1 MTVFVASLF
10 LPYTVNFDGPPAWN
24 GSAPES
30 LTMKRDEQVIP
41 AAANSPAVVSKLPLV
56 DGPSSV
62 SLFTPNPNTAALSAT
77 LTQTP
82 DVIIQTPG
90 ATTDH
95 EKIFRPHV
103 QRPMALSLPS
113 HIKEKKEQSEKD
125 TEQQPQEQAVRPV
138 QLKDLRGVSRHDLHS
153 PGWGKSFVWNQ
164 PPSRAKSPPP
174 SSILKHAAA
183 EAKEKA
189 LAMVQ
194 TAQRKAARAG
204 HRRSRTVSHDRR
216 FSEYN
221 YSVEKAVIGNGG
233 LFNAIDA
240 ATDAGQ
246 LDEKLWV
253 GTLGCPIDVLEDH
266 MKENIAEKLENDYD
280 SLAVY
285 VSDSDLNGHYEHYCK
300 TILWPVF
307 HYQIPDHPKSKAYED
322 HSWIFYVK
330 VNEAFAD
337 RIAKNYKKGDII
349 WIHDYHLLLV
359 PGLLRQKLPEAEIGF
374 FLHTAFPSS
383 EIFRCL
389 AVRSE
394 LLEGILGANMIGFQ
408 NDEYGH
414 HFLQTC
420 SRLLN
425 VEATK
430 HGVILESGR
439 FVHVNTCPIGIDP
452 KVVDQQRGSPEVLDW
467 VKTITE
473 KYRGKRIIVG
483 RDKLDNIRGVRQKIL
498 SYELFLNKY
507 PEYKDQVVLIQ
518 IATSSTEDPELSATV
533 ADIVTRVNS
542 THSTLAH
549 QPLVFLKQD
558 IDFGQYLA
566 LLTVAECLMITSL
579 REGMNLTSHEFVM
592 CQDGKFANP
601 KHGPLVLSEF
611 TGSAT
616 VFGHNAILVNP
627 WHYTQCA
634 DAIKQAL
641 EMPSEERE
649 RRWKGMYDIVVNQN
663 ATAWYHQY
671 TEALHHAWKEHSVRE
686 ATSVPRLSVSSV
698 KSKYQKASKRLIILD
713 YEGTLASWGSPTDII
728 LTTPK
733 RSIDVLNDLIEDERN
748 IVYVMSSRMPE
759 ELERLF
765 SPVSN
770 LGMIAE
776 NGAYLKAPDTD
787 EWEELANSEAAKVW
801 KQGVR
806 SILQYYVE
814 RIEGSRIEERHSSVV
829 FDYAEAED
837 MAGAFKQAGEC
848 ANHINDA
855 CQGQNVCAVPIE
867 DGLYISE
874 VGINKGLAAQM
885 ISDTLE
891 KLSRS
896 RGEPMPDFLMVVG
909 DSREDEYVF
918 NWAHKLEKAGIIKNV
933 VTVTVGARNTEAS
946 ATLTQG
952 VTGVLSILEKLVRIS
967 QG

>member
-1 MTVFVASLF
+1 MTVFVATLF
-10 LPYTVNFDGPPAWN
+10 LPYTINFDVPSNSPPERPDPQRTQSTLAQKIL
-24 GSAPES
+24 S
-30 LTMKRDEQVIP
+30 Q
-41 AAANSPAVVSKLPLV
+41 PAVV
-56 DGPSSV
+56 DTQTV
-62 SLFTPNPNTAALSAT
+62 SLFTPTPGIVAGI
-77 LTQTP
+77 TQSP
-82 DVIIQTPG
+82 GSLIQTPG

-95 EKIFRPHV
+95 EKIFLPHV
-103 QRPMALSLPS
+103 ERPISLTLPRTNQKSRPAVQRDPRA
-113 HIKEKKEQSEKD
+113 I
-125 TEQQPQEQAVRPV
+125 
-138 QLKDLRGVSRHDLHS
+138 SRHDLHS
-153 PGWGKSFVWNQ
+153 PGWGKTFGWNQ

-174 SSILKHAAA
+174 SSILRHAAA
-183 EAKEKA
+183 EAKDK
-189 LAMVQ
+189 LD
-194 TAQRKAARAG
+194 KAAVAVVSNLQSKRG
-204 HRRSRTVSHDRR
+204 RQHRRTRTFSHEQR

-221 YSVEKAVIGNGG
+221 YTVEKALLGNGG

-240 ATDAGQ
+240 AAEAGT
-246 LDEKLWV
+246 LEEKTWV
-253 GTLGCPIDVLEDH
+253 GTLGCPADALDDPL
-266 MKENIAEKLENDYD
+266 KENIAEKLENDYD

-322 HSWIFYVK
+322 HSWVFYVK

-337 RIAKNYKKGDII
+337 RIAKNYKKGDVI

-359 PGLLRQKLPEAEIGF
+359 PGLLRQRLPEAEIGF

-389 AVRSE
+389 AVRTE
-394 LLEGILGANMIGFQ
+394 LLDGILGANMIGFQ
-408 NDEYGH
+408 TDEYCH

-425 VEATK
+425 VEATR
-430 HGVILESGR
+430 HGVILEDGR
-439 FVHVNTCPIGIDP
+439 FVHVNTCPVGIDP
-452 KVVDQQRGSPEVLDW
+452 KSLDQQRRLPEVSEW
-467 VKTITE
+467 VQIITD
-473 KYRGKRIIVG
+473 KYRGKRIIVA

-507 PEYKDQVVLIQ
+507 PEYKDKVVLIQ

-558 IDFGQYLA
+558 IDFAQYLA

-579 REGMNLTSHEFVM
+579 REGMNLTSHEFVI
-592 CQDGKFANP
+592 CQDGQYAETKF
-601 KHGPLVLSEF
+601 GPLILSEF

-627 WHYTQCA
+627 WHYSQCA
-634 DAIKQAL
+634 AAIKQAL
-641 EMPSEERE
+641 DMPAPDRE
-649 RRWKGMYDIVVNQN
+649 RRWKAMHDIVVKQN
-663 ATAWYHQY
+663 AAEWFGTY
-671 TEALHHAWKEHSVRE
+671 TKGLDRAWKEHAIRDS
-686 ATSVPRLSVSSV
+686 TSVPRLSLTSV
-698 KSKYQKASKRLIILD
+698 KPKYLRAEKRLLILD

-733 RSIDVLNDLIEDERN
+733 RSIDVLNDLIEDKRN
-748 IVYVMSSRMPE
+748 TVYVMSSRMPE
-759 ELERLF
+759 EMERLF
-765 SPVSN
+765 SPVSG

-776 NGAYLKAPDTD
+776 NGGFLLEPGSD
-787 EWEELANSEAAKVW
+787 EWEELANLEHFKDW
-801 KQGVR
+801 KEGVR

-814 RIEGSRIEERHSSVV
+814 RIEGSRIEERHCSLI
-829 FDYAEAED
+829 FDYSDAED
-837 MAGAFKQAGEC
+837 RAGAFKQAGEC

-855 CQGQNVCAVPIE
+855 CGSQHVNAIPIE
-867 DGLYISE
+867 DGLFISE
-874 VGINKGLAAQM
+874 MDVNKGLATQM
-885 ISDTLE
+885 IIDQAE
-891 KLSRS
+891 KHGIPLP
-896 RGEPMPDFLMVVG
+896 EFLMVIG

-918 NWAHKLEKAGIIKNV
+918 NWAHKLEKAGKVRDV
-933 VTVTVGARNTEAS
+933 VTVTLGARSTEAS

-952 VTGVLSILEKLVRIS
+952 VTGVLSILEKLVRSS
-967 QG
+967 QQPGR

>member
-1 MTVFVASLF
+1 MTIFVASLF
-10 LPYTVNFDGPPAWN
+10 LPYTVNFDGPPSWT

-30 LTMKRDEQVIP
+30 PEIHKAGSSLSVT
-41 AAANSPAVVSKLPLV
+41 ATSPVALSQSPKTDSL
-56 DGPSSV
+56 SSV
-62 SLFTPNPNTAALSAT
+62 SLFTPKSNAALPAV

-82 DVIIQTPG
+82 DSLIKTPG

-95 EKIFRPHV
+95 ESIFRPHV
-103 QRPMALSLPS
+103 QRPMTLSLPS
-113 HIKEKKEQSEKD
+113 HVKQR
-125 TEQQPQEQAVRPV
+125 QEQVHKAVEQDVPSQARPV
-138 QLKDLRGVSRHDLHS
+138 TLKDLRGISRHDIHS

-174 SSILKHAAA
+174 SSILRHAAV

-189 LAMVQ
+189 AAVVQ
-194 TAQRKAARAG
+194 KVQKQPGRGG

-216 FSEYN
+216 FSEFDYT
-221 YSVEKAVIGNGG
+221 VEKAVIGNGG

-240 ATDAGQ
+240 AADAGQ
-246 LDEKLWV
+246 LDDKLWV
-253 GTLGCPIDVLEDH
+253 GTLGCPIDVLQDH

-322 HSWIFYVK
+322 HSWVFYVK

-359 PGLLRQKLPEAEIGF
+359 PGLLRQRLPEAEIGF

-430 HGVILESGR
+430 HGVILENGR
-439 FVHVNTCPIGIDP
+439 FVHVSTCPIGIDP
-452 KVVDQQRGSPEVLDW
+452 KALDQQRRAPEVLEW

-473 KYRGKRIIVG
+473 KYRGKLIIVG

-507 PEYKDQVVLIQ
+507 PQYKDQVVLIQ

-558 IDFGQYLA
+558 IDFAQYLA

-592 CQDGKFANP
+592 CQDGKYAEP

-616 VFGHNAILVNP
+616 VFGHDAILVNP

-641 EMPSEERE
+641 EMSPEERE
-649 RRWKGMYDIVVNQN
+649 RRWKGLYDIVVNQN
-663 ATAWYHQY
+663 ATTWYDRY
-671 TEALHHAWKEHSVRE
+671 MKALNHAWKEHSVRE
-686 ATSVPRLSVSSV
+686 ATSVPRMSVSSV
-698 KSKYQKASKRLIILD
+698 KSKYQNASKRLIILD

-733 RSIDVLNDLIEDERN
+733 RAIDVLNDLIEDTKN

-765 SPVSN
+765 SPVSG
-770 LGMIAE
+770 LGIIAE
-776 NGAYLKAPDTD
+776 NGAYVRAPDTD
-787 EWEELANSEAAKVW
+787 EWEELSNSEHAKVW
-801 KQGVR
+801 KKGVR
-806 SILQYYVE
+806 SILQYYVD
-814 RIEGSRIEERHSSVV
+814 RIEGSRIEERHSAVV
-829 FDYAEAED
+829 FDYAEAD
-837 MAGAFKQAGEC
+837 DVAGAFKQAGEC

-855 CQGQNVCAVPIE
+855 CQGQNVCAVPVE

-885 ISDTLE
+885 ISDSLE
-891 KLSRS
+891 KLCEV
-896 RGEPMPDFLMVVG
+896 RGEKMPEFLMVVG

-918 NWAHKLEKAGIIKNV
+918 NWAHKLEKAGTIKDV
-933 VTVTVGARNTEAS
+933 VTVTVGARSTEAS

-952 VTGVLSILEKLVRIS
+952 VTGVLSILEKLIRLS